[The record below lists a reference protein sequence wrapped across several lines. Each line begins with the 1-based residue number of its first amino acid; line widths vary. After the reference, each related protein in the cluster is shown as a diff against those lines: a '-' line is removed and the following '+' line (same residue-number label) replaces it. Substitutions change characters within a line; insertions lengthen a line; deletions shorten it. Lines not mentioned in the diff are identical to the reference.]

1 MTVALVLAGE
11 AGAGLRGQLAA
22 LGVRRVDAAD
32 RTGPGLLTV
41 AAAARAAG
49 ERVLICGGDDA
60 VPEEILAVLLAAG
73 GTAAFSGV
81 NAGTSRPVPG
91 QGDPGADETPDQPA
105 GRPADGPADDRSP
118 ADPDRPAS
126 SAGSAVQAGLAG
138 GALVVDTPDL
148 DALASAAESLAATY
162 AGAAAV
168 SALVSELARRGV
180 TVRVLDAGPNSEG
193 AVTQLIVDPAARD
206 VARWAAWR
214 ELKPS
219 ALYGISLGLGL
230 ISAVWF
236 SELAVQAKL
245 LAIAALA
252 GSFLA
257 GRAGSLLAATSP
269 EGRVRPAVD
278 WLGAASGLLTEVG
291 VYAALAIGSA
301 VASRANPAAA
311 TGLDGVFGPALRNT
325 FAAGWGGT
333 GQAGIWRLAIA
344 AMVVLAVR
352 RLAGLG
358 FEYTARTPGNLFP
371 RSVKRTI
378 EQAATLPAGER
389 LVLIAVTAVFF
400 GPRVTFLLLL
410 GWGVLAA
417 GYVLAGQLVRS
428 VVSDWPDDGLASG
441 GRVAPDGA
449 LAAYRGDGVVSRWI
463 GRLVQGRL
471 PPLPPVLVGLF
482 VTCVLTALGLGNLPG
497 ILVLTPVEAM
507 LLAALGA
514 CHPHDGRLDWLVPAL
529 LETGECIFLA
539 ALGFSHRVPAAVV
552 FALLAAVIMRHLD
565 LAYRARF
572 GRGIPADRFG
582 LGWDGRMLLAG
593 LAAVLG
599 VAPLVYAVLAGYL
612 WLLFCWDFLSG
623 WLFPTVGDHG

>member
-1 MTVALVLAGE
+1 M
-11 AGAGLRGQLAA
+11 
-22 LGVRRVDAAD
+22 
-32 RTGPGLLTV
+32 
-41 AAAARAAG
+41 AAR
-49 ERVLICGGDDA
+49 
-60 VPEEILAVLLAAG
+60 
-73 GTAAFSGV
+73 
-81 NAGTSRPVPG
+81 
-91 QGDPGADETPDQPA
+91 
-105 GRPADGPADDRSP
+105 
-118 ADPDRPAS
+118 
-126 SAGSAVQAGLAG
+126 AGLAG

-162 AGAAAV
+162 AGPAVV
-168 SALVSELARRGV
+168 SALISELTRRGV
-180 TVRVLDAGPNSEG
+180 NVRVLDAGPNSEG

-206 VARWAAWR
+206 VALWAAWR

-236 SELAVQAKL
+236 SELGVQAKL
-245 LAIAALA
+245 LAVVALA
-252 GSFLA
+252 GSFLV

-269 EGRVRPAVD
+269 EGRVRPAVG
-278 WLGAASGLLTEVG
+278 WLGTASALLTEVG
-291 VYAALAIGSA
+291 VYAALAVSSA
-301 VASRANPAAA
+301 VASRAHPAVGP
-311 TGLDGVFGPALRNT
+311 GLDGIFGSALRHT
-325 FAAGWGGT
+325 FAASWGGT
-333 GQAGIWRLAIA
+333 GQAAVWRLAIA

-352 RLAGLG
+352 RMAELG

-389 LVLIAVTAVFF
+389 LVLIAATAIFF

-428 VVSDWPDDGLASG
+428 LAGDGPDDSLASA
-441 GRVAPDGA
+441 GRVAPDGT

-463 GRLVQGRL
+463 GQLVQGRL

-482 VTCVLTALGLGNLPG
+482 VTCVLAALGLGNLPG

-507 LLAALGA
+507 MLAALGA
-514 CHPHDGRLDWLVPAL
+514 CHPHDGPLDWTVPAL

-552 FALLAAVIMRHLD
+552 FALLAAVVMRHLD

-593 LAAVLG
+593 LAAALG
-599 VAPLVYAVLAGYL
+599 IAPLVYAVLAGYL
-612 WLLFCWDFLSG
+612 WLLFCWEFLSG